1 MKTTYLVLSAILLI
15 FIIAQFFIHRNSTNI
30 EMYPYTIDKKLGD
43 VEIRTYKARLFTS
56 VPITA
61 NSYRKASS
69 AGFSKLGG
77 YIFGA
82 NESNQKIAM
91 TSPVSM
97 SLGEESSMQFMV
109 PKAIKKEALP
119 KPNQADITFKEM
131 PSKRMAVITFGG
143 WVHDEKID
151 KYKKQL
157 MELLEEKE
165 ISYSRNFY
173 LFGYNPPYDIFFR
186 KNEVAV
192 ELAE

>member
-69 AGFSKLGG
+69 TGFSKLGG

-82 NESNQKIAM
+82 NA
-91 TSPVSM
+91 
-97 SLGEESSMQFMV
+97 
-109 PKAIKKEALP
+109 
-119 KPNQADITFKEM
+119 
-131 PSKRMAVITFGG
+131 R
-143 WVHDEKID
+143 
-151 KYKKQL
+151 
-157 MELLEEKE
+157 
-165 ISYSRNFY
+165 
-173 LFGYNPPYDIFFR
+173 
-186 KNEVAV
+186 
-192 ELAE
+192 